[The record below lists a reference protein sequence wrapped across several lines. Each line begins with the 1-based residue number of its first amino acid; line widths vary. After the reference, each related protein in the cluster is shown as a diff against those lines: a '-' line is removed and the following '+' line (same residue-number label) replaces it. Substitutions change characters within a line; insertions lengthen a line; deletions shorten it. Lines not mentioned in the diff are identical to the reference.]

1 MGSLFYINRINIR
14 KNKVPIFIFF
24 LIYFVIYI
32 FLRLNLNEIFSTK
45 YFKNELKSSS
55 SLPKFENR
63 FLTIYSILTN
73 ISQRINFVKN
83 ASANYCEDDVA
94 EVAEAIYWA
103 ESRQAENQS
112 DHSQIWVE
120 NGFNH
125 NVKFKHVF
133 MIQAHKR
140 PSYFKEMI
148 DSLSKVWNISEVLL
162 VISHS
167 AYDEEMNN
175 IVRSIKFCPALQL
188 FYPLRMEL
196 FQEKF
201 PDADPEHCNRTCC
214 RPESKRRSIRVSQIA
229 QIKHHWWW
237 KLVQAFEYIDALK
250 NSDFWITLL
259 EEDHYVSP
267 DLYENLKSL
276 IKDKLKFCEE
286 CQIIVP
292 GNYFKLPVN
301 KNEPPNEIKIEYWY
315 SSKHNLGM
323 TFSRTF
329 WNELK
334 SRAIPFCTY
343 NDYNWDWTL
352 NHIQTHIARNWKA
365 VVLKS
370 SRVFHI
376 GDCGTHTESNN
387 CNASLEAV
395 KNYIKEINISTYT
408 FRVDEGG
415 RLFAN
420 WVTPQPFGAWIDPR
434 DHLLCLWHIHN
445 HAPLIYTAM
454 FCRSQ
459 NRGYS
464 RGFSQATR
472 VKIDATTVISDEED
486 WTECNGGVAFAREEG
501 LSIGATSGEIGD
513 SFSKIGTPCSC
524 LVASIVPSKRLL
536 RSDNAGDDDL
546 DRASSQHLCLDD
558 YDQFGFKIA
567 KKDGENFATVNV
579 NIEDCKL
586 RLRWLAYLEFT
597 FNSTVVE
604 DLTWEKVESF
614 LPRSEELES
623 LVRAGVPH
631 SLRPYVWPRL
641 CGATRRRQQADYAYG
656 DVLNELKK
664 VDDQDD
670 ECSITFGQIEKDL
683 MRTLP
688 SNVCFAKADGV
699 GIRRLRRLLRSIALV
714 FPDVGYCQGMGVI
727 AATLLL
733 FLDEENAFWMMC
745 TILDDL
751 LPAGYFSDSLL
762 GSAVDQRIFRLLIA
776 DSLPEVDAV
785 FRSHDIEPSLV
796 TLHWFLTLYASSA
809 MPFPLLLRADYSIE
823 SHSRDYDA
831 YTEAHR
837 KTRRCARALIDFE
850 RHEEDELGFCKNDII
865 EVLSRRDEHCWI
877 GELNGRRGW
886 FPAKFVELVDDQLR
900 DYSFPLVDDDD
911 DDFAEKITKLVRHQ
925 FCTILKTIF
934 EYGMKKCSLL
944 GRPFHPWMFIE
955 NVANEEIRKDHLSVH
970 SRLMLSQTFQLDE
983 DGKIFTPEE
992 LLYKALQYVNLTHD
1006 LARVSSMDVKFRSLI
1021 CIGLNEQA
1029 LHLWFELLCTSNG
1042 DLVDKW
1048 YQPWSFI
1055 RSPAWV
1061 QLKCELRLLSQFVFK
1076 LSSGWELPAV
1086 SRKRLGN
1093 RPIQESVRDMLGD
1106 RCPFRHSKSALGTE
1120 IVCQAWLEGRCRKAG
1135 CGYRHMKN
1143 GKTRSTTPCYWEN
1156 QPGGCLKQHC
1166 VFMHLKPRDKSLSA
1180 ADYSPPPQQTKASKP
1195 CKKRTYDDGRVWIN
1209 PKLSVSVSVEDDDEN
1224 ANPLKEENNNMKKKA
1239 KNNCIEEPNSEHGE
1253 LELDD
1258 LIVNNMDNDV
1268 KCGVS
1273 FQSNAE
1279 TKFGKESDSNSER
1292 QSLDDIAEEE
1302 KHNEEF
1308 QADPAADDRQPNG
1321 SQNCLHRQQAG
1332 VAQLNNKS
1340 CITEKK
1346 NEENVQ
1352 ISTDNNN
1359 DNGKDVQKTNSKLG
1373 RAEYEARLLE
1383 VLGEDLAKTL
1393 AEEGI
1398 EFDLNDP

>member
-237 KLVQAFEYIDALK
+237 KVRNYLPTAALVQAFEYIDALK

-301 KNEPPNEIKIEYWY
+301 KNEPPNE
-315 SSKHNLGM
+315 
-323 TFSRTF
+323 
-329 WNELK
+329 
-334 SRAIPFCTY
+334 PFCTY

-376 GDCGTHTESNN
+376 GDWYFGTHTESNN

>member
-1 MGSLFYINRINIR
+1 MGSLFYIYRINIR

-365 VVLKS
+365 VVLN
-370 SRVFHI
+370 
-376 GDCGTHTESNN
+376 GTHTESNN

-567 KKDGENFATVNV
+567 KKDGENFATVSV

-809 MPFPLLLRADYSIE
+809 MPFPLLLRVWDLFFYHGSTVLFKVALAMLKLRQEQFRTLTNSADVFNLLSSTPSALQLDDTEPLLCAIDQLDTDNQRLRTLRATQRAYLQLARRRQTNSGRRQFRRRGRCRSKSFSSLSSSLFDYDQSSLSSKNVRQTELLVELKQAIVELVLEMAAARSPAQRRPALLQADYSIE

-1093 RPIQESVRDMLGD
+1093 RPIQESVRDMLVK
-1106 RCPFRHSKSALGTE
+1106 H
-1120 IVCQAWLEGRCRKAG
+1120 
-1135 CGYRHMKN
+1135 
-1143 GKTRSTTPCYWEN
+1143 
-1156 QPGGCLKQHC
+1156 
-1166 VFMHLKPRDKSLSA
+1166 HLFSWD
-1180 ADYSPPPQQTKASKP
+1180 T
-1195 CKKRTYDDGRVWIN
+1195 
-1209 PKLSVSVSVEDDDEN
+1209 
-1224 ANPLKEENNNMKKKA
+1224 
-1239 KNNCIEEPNSEHGE
+1239 
-1253 LELDD
+1253 
-1258 LIVNNMDNDV
+1258 
-1268 KCGVS
+1268 
-1273 FQSNAE
+1273 
-1279 TKFGKESDSNSER
+1279 
-1292 QSLDDIAEEE
+1292 
-1302 KHNEEF
+1302 
-1308 QADPAADDRQPNG
+1308 
-1321 SQNCLHRQQAG
+1321 
-1332 VAQLNNKS
+1332 
-1340 CITEKK
+1340 
-1346 NEENVQ
+1346 
-1352 ISTDNNN
+1352 
-1359 DNGKDVQKTNSKLG
+1359 
-1373 RAEYEARLLE
+1373 
-1383 VLGEDLAKTL
+1383 
-1393 AEEGI
+1393 
-1398 EFDLNDP
+1398 